1 MKIEEKIRNS
11 KPAEIWQEY
20 CGFLDFSLD
29 QYMQIQR
36 RLMEEQ
42 IRLWSAC
49 PLGQHFLRG
58 EKPQT
63 IQEFCRLVPLTT
75 YDDYADLL
83 LQKRDDVLPAPAI
96 IWIKTTW
103 EGGMHPIKLAPYT
116 KGMLDNYRNNAMACL
131 ILCSAT
137 GKKKFELGKRT
148 LSGFAP
154 LPYPTGLIG
163 LILQQETEMEFLPP
177 PNECA
182 DMSFSE
188 KTKAGFKLAMSK
200 GLDYFFSMG
209 SIASYI
215 SRSLTDMVSGSSSGK
230 RSHSVAYSPRLL
242 YRLLRAKARA
252 RKENREVLPKDLFK
266 LKGLFCAGTDN
277 RCYKDEL
284 EQMWGIRPM
293 ELFAGTEPTM
303 IGTETWNRKDLYF
316 FPDACFYEFLPIGEL
331 QALEDNPD
339 YRPIT
344 FCMDGVREGER
355 YELIVTVL
363 KGGAFARYRTGDI
376 YCCTGIGCPE
386 DETSIPRFQYIDRI
400 SSVID
405 IAGFTRITQNSIQ
418 NAISLA
424 HLPIQD
430 WFASKSFNDEGHPYL
445 HLYVELSAP
454 ATCTQAIS
462 KELLQEHLAIYFK
475 YADHDYK
482 DLKKI
487 LGMDPLKIT
496 LLPVGTFERF
506 RRLRGY
512 RIAAINPPATDVQ
525 ELLRART
532 EEPLFEED
540 GSE

>member
-1 MKIEEKIRNS
+1 MKIEEKIRTS
-11 KPAEIWQEY
+11 KPADVWQEY

-29 QYMQIQR
+29 QYMQIQN
-36 RLMEEQ
+36 RLMQEQ
-42 IRLWSAC
+42 IRLWSNC
-49 PLGQHFLRG
+49 PLGQHFLHG

-63 IQEFCRLVPLTT
+63 IQEFCSLIPLTT
-75 YDDYADLL
+75 YEDYADLL
-83 LQKRDDVLPAPAI
+83 LQKRDDVLPAPAAV
-96 IWIKTTW
+96 WIKTTW

-137 GKKKFELGKRT
+137 GKKKFELGKRI

-177 PNECA
+177 ANECT

-188 KTKAGFKLAMSK
+188 KTKVGFKLAMNK
-200 GLDYFFSMG
+200 GVDYFFSMG
-209 SIASYI
+209 SVANYI
-215 SRSLTDMVSGSSSGK
+215 SHSLVNMVSNPSK
-230 RSHSVAYSPRLL
+230 HSKSTKSLRMIF
-242 YRLLRAKARA
+242 RLLRAKSRA
-252 RKENREVLPKDLFK
+252 RKEDREILPKDLFR

-284 EQMWGIRPM
+284 EHMWGIRPM

-316 FPDACFYEFLPIGEL
+316 FPDACFYEFLPVSEIPHV
-331 QALEDNPD
+331 DRDPD
-339 YRPIT
+339 YHPVT
-344 FCMDGVREGER
+344 FYMDGVKEGER
-355 YELIVTVL
+355 YELIITVL

-376 YCCTGIGCPE
+376 YACTGIGCPE

-418 NAISLA
+418 NAIALA
-424 HLPIQD
+424 RLPIQD
-430 WFASKSFNDEGHPYL
+430 WFAAKEFNQDGHPYL
-445 HLYVELSAP
+445 HMYVEMSALS
-454 ATCTQAIS
+454 TCTQAIS
-462 KELLQEHLAIYFK
+462 KEVLQDHLAIYFK

-487 LGMDPLKIT
+487 LGMDPLDIT
-496 LLPVGTFERF
+496 LVPCGTFERF
-506 RRLRGY
+506 RKLRGY

-532 EEPLFEED
+532 NAPMFEED
-540 GSE
+540 RS